1 MQQLKDFIIKYKR
14 YIGAAVIFVVLV
26 LILVN
31 CTGPKNGNSDTQAGT
46 EINETQA
53 TEYQLEGKLKKDADP
68 ELVELIK
75 NYYTAYAAGDMESL
89 EPLAQPLSDNE
100 KSYIGTFS
108 DYYESFDNI
117 VCYSMPGATDDSYL
131 VSVCYDL
138 KFYEVDTPAPGM
150 DFFYVERD
158 GKGNLYINN
167 VYSTYNF
174 NFLNE
179 ELDANLYSL
188 ILNYEKS
195 DDVVALQKQVQ
206 AKYDEAVASDEKLAN
221 MVGGTLRSAMTKWR
235 DSVAATQDT
244 EDATDVTPA
253 TTEETQKTEKT
264 ESKDDSKKDSKDD
277 TEAKDDTKK
286 DDTKT
291 DDSKSDT
298 KKKSGTVK
306 TKDICRVRAKASTD
320 SEMIGTVNKGVKLKK
335 IGTKGDWT
343 KVKFQGQTG
352 YIKTEFLKD
361 VSSKSSDSSDTVM
374 VKTKDIC
381 NVRAKASADAELLG
395 RVDIGVKLEKLGTS
409 GEWTKVKFQGKK
421 GYIKSNL
428 LKPVK

>member
-167 VYSTYNF
+167 VYSSYNF
-174 NFLNE
+174 NFLDE

-195 DDVVALQKQVQ
+195 DDVVALQQQVQ

-253 TTEETQKTEKT
+253 TTEETQKTENTESKDDSKDNT
-264 ESKDDSKKDSKDD
+264 ESKDDSKKDDKKADD
-277 TEAKDDTKK
+277 NKS
-286 DDTKT
+286 
-291 DDSKSDT
+291 DDSK
-298 KKKSGTVK
+298 KESGTVK

-335 IGTKGDWT
+335 IGTEGDWT

-352 YIKTEFLKD
+352 YIKTEFLKK
-361 VSSKSSDSSDTVM
+361 VSSKSSDSSDTGM

-395 RVDIGVKLEKLGTS
+395 KVDIGVKLKKLGTS
-409 GEWTKVKFQGKK
+409 GEWTKVKFQGQT
-421 GYIKSNL
+421 GYIKSSL
-428 LKPVK
+428 LKKVK